1 MKQRLRAPIEP
12 RRQGALSEQ
21 PAAQHGRQG
30 ERHERRNHHRR
41 GQGHTEL
48 AKQHA
53 GQSAE
58 KHQRRKDGHQRQG
71 GGNHRKEDL
80 ANPRLG
86 GDRGRFA
93 ALDAFINVLDDH
105 DSIVDHQP
113 DGQYQPQQRECVDRE
128 SGQIQREKR
137 PDKGDGNGEHGY
149 QRGAPIAQEEKNSRA
164 DQQQRHQQGLQHL
177 ADAGADIAAGVKTDG
192 QFDVRRQ
199 VALDD
204 GQAPIELIGDRDLV
218 GPALGAQHDPNRSH
232 AVAAQHR
239 ALVARGDL
247 GVAHVAETHHAIAIA
262 LDDAPVKHI
271 GIVTET
277 TQRADVQIDA
287 ATLDTPRG

>member
-1 MKQRLRAPIEP
+1 MREVLKQRFRAPIEP

-41 GQGHTEL
+41 SQGHTEL

-53 GQSAE
+53 GQAAQ

-113 DGQYQPQQRECVDRE
+113 DGQYQPQ
-128 SGQIQREKR
+128 
-137 PDKGDGNGEHGY
+137 
-149 QRGAPIAQEEKNSRA
+149 
-164 DQQQRHQQGLQHL
+164 
-177 ADAGADIAAGVKTDG
+177 
-192 QFDVRRQ
+192 
-199 VALDD
+199 
-204 GQAPIELIGDRDLV
+204 
-218 GPALGAQHDPNRSH
+218 
-232 AVAAQHR
+232 
-239 ALVARGDL
+239 
-247 GVAHVAETHHAIAIA
+247 
-262 LDDAPVKHI
+262 
-271 GIVTET
+271 
-277 TQRADVQIDA
+277 
-287 ATLDTPRG
+287 